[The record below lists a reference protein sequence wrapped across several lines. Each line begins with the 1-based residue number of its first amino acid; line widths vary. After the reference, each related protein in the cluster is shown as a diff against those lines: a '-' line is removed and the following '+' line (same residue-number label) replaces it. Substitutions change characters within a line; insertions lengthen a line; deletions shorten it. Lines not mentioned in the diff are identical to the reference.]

1 MRTLQ
6 ITPNVTALTSTIEIP
21 MLGVLPINSFLIK
34 GDEPILVDT
43 GITPERD
50 EFLAALEELID
61 PADLRWIWLT
71 HSDRDHTGSI
81 SDLLERAPNA
91 RVATTFVTLGLMG
104 VGNQPIP
111 PQRAY
116 VVRDGTHVPTGS
128 GELIALRPPL
138 FDNPGTAGFFDPSSR
153 VLFSS
158 DFFGGLMPSHEHA
171 LSDDVA
177 SVGMDDVVAGQLL
190 WGSVDAPWVH
200 SMDEAKLGDA
210 LDAFR
215 RFDADVVLSTHLPPI
230 RGTVDQ
236 HLKTISTL
244 PSSPPT
250 QAPDQNMLEA
260 AMAEIAHEA

>member
-6 ITPNVTALTSTIEIP
+6 ITPHVTALTSTIEIP

-34 GDEPILVDT
+34 GNEPMLVDT

-50 EFLAALEELID
+50 EFLAALGELID

-71 HSDRDHTGSI
+71 HADRDHTGSI
-81 SDLLERAPNA
+81 SELLERAPNA
-91 RVATTFVTLGLMG
+91 RIAATFTTIGLMG

-111 PQRAY
+111 PERAY
-116 VVRDGTHVPTGS
+116 IVRDGTHVPTES
-128 GELIALRPPL
+128 HELIALRPPL

-158 DFFGGLMPSHEHA
+158 DFFGGLMPSHEAA

-177 SVGMDDVVAGQLL
+177 SVGTDDVVAGQLL
-190 WGSVDAPWVH
+190 WGSADAPWVH
-200 SMDEAKLGDA
+200 TIDETKFGDI
-210 LDAFR
+210 LDEFR

-244 PSSPPT
+244 PSSTPT
-250 QAPDQNMLEA
+250 MSPDQGMLEA
-260 AMAEIAHEA
+260 AMAEIAHSG

>member
-1 MRTLQ
+1 MRALQ
-6 ITPNVTALTSTIEIP
+6 ITPQVTALTSTIEIP
-21 MLGVLPINSFLIK
+21 MLGVLPINAFLIK
-34 GDEPILVDT
+34 GSEPMLVDT

-50 EFLAALEELID
+50 EFLAALEKLID

-71 HSDRDHTGSI
+71 HADRDHTGSI
-81 SDLLERAPNA
+81 SELLERAPNA

-111 PQRAY
+111 PERAY
-116 VVRDGTHVPTGS
+116 VVRDGTHVPIES

-177 SVGMDDVVAGQLL
+177 SVATDDVVAGQLL
-190 WGSVDAPWVH
+190 WGSADAPWVH
-200 SMDEAKLGDA
+200 TIDEAKLGNL
-210 LDAFR
+210 LDEFR

-230 RGTVDQ
+230 RGNVDQ
-236 HLKTISTL
+236 HLKTIAML

-250 QAPDQNMLEA
+250 MTPDQPMLEA
-260 AMAEIAHEA
+260 AMAEIAHGS